1 MISTIVSS
9 TLKLKSICTNT
20 RKANNIN
27 KGKECVTLPLL
38 HLVVKNTY
46 LQVPVKESKNSL
58 FISLQDFQL
67 ITKEYIELN
76 LAKSVFFVA
85 RSYYQ

>member
-1 MISTIVSS
+1 M
-9 TLKLKSICTNT
+9 
-20 RKANNIN
+20 
-27 KGKECVTLPLL
+27 
-38 HLVVKNTY
+38 VKNTY